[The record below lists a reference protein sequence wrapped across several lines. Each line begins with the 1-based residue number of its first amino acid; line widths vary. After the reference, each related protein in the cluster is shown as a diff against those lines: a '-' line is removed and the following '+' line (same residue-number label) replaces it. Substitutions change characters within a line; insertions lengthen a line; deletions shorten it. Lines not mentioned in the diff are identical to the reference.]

1 MTAKEVQNLREG
13 DVIFD
18 IEKSEGYHISKVHEG
33 YVEYTD
39 RVGVGSIPTKHLLR
53 WNYISLMRERE
64 PVEWTEEDQ
73 SYLKTALVALTQIE
87 HFAKAGL
94 FVSEKLDPNADI
106 LARVRATE
114 DWLMALKPRKSTWKP
129 SKEQM
134 RALHEANIRACSH
147 EYGYHLSTLEMDL
160 ESKL

>member
-1 MTAKEVQNLREG
+1 MTQKDLDNLKAG

-18 IEKSEGYHISKVHEG
+18 IEHNNGYHITKIEEG
-33 YVEYTD
+33 HVEYEDTT
-39 RVGVGSIPTKHLLR
+39 GWGTIPTKHLLR
-53 WNYISLMRERE
+53 WNYVSLMRERE
-64 PVEWTEEDQ
+64 PVEWTEKDQ

-87 HFAKAGL
+87 YFAKAGL
-94 FVSEKLDPNADI
+94 FVSEKLDPNADV

-160 ESKL
+160 EGKL

>member
-1 MTAKEVQNLREG
+1 MTAKEIQNLREG

-18 IEKSEGYHISKVHEG
+18 IEKSVGYHISKVHEG

-39 RVGVGSIPTKHLLR
+39 GVGAGSIPTKHLLR

-64 PVEWTEEDQ
+64 ENWSEEDQ
-73 SYLKTALVALTQIE
+73 AHFRTILAALEQTERL
-87 HFAKAGL
+87 AKAGL
-94 FVSEKLDPNADI
+94 FVSEELDPNIAV
-106 LARVRATE
+106 LARVEAAR
-114 DWLMALKPRKSTWKP
+114 DWLKLRKPHRSYWRP

-134 RALHEANIRACSH
+134 RALHEAEIRARGH
-147 EYGYHLSTLEMDL
+147 VYGYALSTLEMDL